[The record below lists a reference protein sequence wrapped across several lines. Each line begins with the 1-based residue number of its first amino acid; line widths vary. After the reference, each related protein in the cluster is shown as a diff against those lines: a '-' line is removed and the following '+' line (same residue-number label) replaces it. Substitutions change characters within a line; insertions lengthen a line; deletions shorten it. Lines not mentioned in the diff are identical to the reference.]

1 MSIDPG
7 TLGPEA
13 SRSPAWGHL
22 GSEDGGG
29 KVKAGALR
37 TQGTVPSRLSFKF
50 SLQPKAGKTQPYPT
64 AANTDVTA
72 CPPWAKTLPGL
83 IK

>member
-13 SRSPAWGHL
+13 SRSPAWGPL

-37 TQGTVPSRLSFKF
+37 RKEQ
-50 SLQPKAGKTQPYPT
+50 YP
-64 AANTDVTA
+64 V
-72 CPPWAKTLPGL
+72 G
-83 IK
+83 